1 MSCLSLLRLNL
12 FRLAII
18 VCFVLFEHFSLCQQL
33 KSYAATDYYD
43 DSPRTNQALRI
54 ISYNVEN
61 LYDYYD
67 DSLTLDDEFLPNQGR
82 FWTKARYSIK
92 QEQLAQVIMA
102 IGGWE
107 APGIIGLCEIENRYV
122 LETLI
127 RFTALK
133 TAQYEIVH
141 KDSPDSRGI
150 DVALLYRR
158 EKFELLDFDFIPIS
172 FPFDQE
178 STTRDILY
186 AQGLMQNGD
195 TLHLFVN
202 HWPSKYG
209 GEFETLAKRF
219 YAAEVLKQKMD
230 SLRLLNSQSL
240 IIAMGDFN
248 DEPSSEAL
256 KHFHQDPAYDN
267 LMNGITANLG
277 THSFENRWSKL
288 DQFIVTSTLL
298 SQKAKSRILP
308 YSVKIFDLPF
318 LLKEGALGN
327 MRPFRTYQGPAY
339 LGGFSDHLPIFL
351 DISFR

>member
-1 MSCLSLLRLNL
+1 MLCLSLLRLNL
-12 FRLAII
+12 FRSAFII
-18 VCFVLFEHFSLCQQL
+18 CFISFAQSSHCQQG
-33 KSYAATDYYD
+33 KSYSAAQYYD
-43 DSPRTNQALRI
+43 DAPRTDQALRL

-61 LYDYYD
+61 LFDYFD
-67 DSLTLDDEFLPNQGR
+67 DPFTLDDEFLPNEGR
-82 FWTKARYSIK
+82 FWTKARYSKK
-92 QEQLAQVIMA
+92 QHQLAQVIMA

-122 LETLI
+122 LETLTK
-127 RFTALK
+127 FTALK
-133 TAQYEIVH
+133 TAQYGIIH

-158 EKFELLDFDFIPIS
+158 DKFELSDFDFIPIS
-172 FPFDQE
+172 FPFDKE

-209 GEFETLAKRF
+209 GEFETAAKRF

-230 SLRLLNSQSL
+230 SLRFLKPQSL

-248 DEPSSEAL
+248 DEPSAAAL
-256 KHFHQDPAYDN
+256 KHIQQDPAYDN
-267 LMNGITANLG
+267 LMDGISSNLG
-277 THSFENRWSKL
+277 THSFENRWSLL
-288 DQFIVTSTLL
+288 DQFIISSSLKD
-298 SQKAKSRILP
+298 QKSSSRVLP
-308 YSVKIFDLPF
+308 NSVKIFDLPF
-318 LLKEGALGN
+318 VLKEGALGN